1 MVMGVN
7 PSGFPASE
15 SDKDRSNAPVEMV
28 SWMSTGI
35 FCDRLSS
42 REGVTSAY
50 NNTPQMISQTGTG
63 GYRLPTEAEWEY
75 ACRAGTTTLFWS
87 GDDEGSLAKVA
98 WYAANNESGKPKP
111 VAMLPANPFGLHD
124 MHGNVWEWVHDAWR
138 PDTYQLMKDAGAVD
152 PRCDTGPDFLRVM
165 RGGDHFLSAAEA
177 RAACRDC
184 YGADT
189 VWTDV
194 GFRTA
199 LSVDAVRQL
208 LVNTPP
214 PPVR

>member
-1 MVMGVN
+1 
-7 PSGFPASE
+7 
-15 SDKDRSNAPVEMV
+15 
-28 SWMSTGI
+28 
-35 FCDRLSS
+35 
-42 REGVTSAY
+42 
-50 NNTPQMISQTGTG
+50 
-63 GYRLPTEAEWEY
+63 
-75 ACRAGTTTLFWS
+75 
-87 GDDEGSLAKVA
+87 
-98 WYAANNESGKPKP
+98 
-111 VAMLPANPFGLHD
+111 
-124 MHGNVWEWVHDAWR
+124 
-138 PDTYQLMKDAGAVD
+138 MKDAGAVD